1 MTEKN
6 KKIMIITL
14 ATISSVFLLSFLTL
28 LAGTKYYTNKS
39 IPTQYY
45 LSQSLS
51 GSDSETVSQLVEKAN
66 LQLTQKNIK
75 FHVGEERKDI
85 FLEEFQPKFSNDLVT
100 SKVKYYQGTPTIVQ
114 VLRDIF
120 TFEKIQPAYEI
131 QEPTVSKVLIDKFDS
146 LYKAENPYFI
156 SLDSVKPEQKGVLP
170 DSGKVLTALEAKAP
184 SSIEI
189 ETIADEPTIGIDA
202 IEEYKDNIA
211 FLSENPLEIQYNDKE
226 FTLSL
231 FDNLSKVKF
240 SGTNEDLKAN
250 LDQDF
255 LTDYIHYT
263 IQPEVKED
271 PTPLV
276 LTYSEEA
283 EKVEFGEDFQQGLD
297 VDKEALL
304 ADLNSAL
311 TNSFLQQTKQVV
323 QVPTKPIEAPLE
335 ISPELKAR
343 GVKELIGTGYTTF
356 RGSTWN
362 RIHNINVGVD
372 TYNGMIIP
380 QGEEFS
386 FNENLGPVN
395 GAAGYRPEL
404 VIKSFG
410 TIPEYGGGLCQVSST
425 MYRAALFS
433 GLDITE
439 RSNHSYAVNYYAQ
452 VLGHGLDATIYP
464 GVKDLKF
471 KNNTDGDIVIHA
483 FTNGTEATFNFYGT
497 KLVDKV
503 ELVDYQNS
511 NYRRPGPQTVK
522 VDASLPA
529 GTVKT
534 LDNPVTGFNSYWK
547 RVIHFKDGDVKEE
560 DILSNYRAV
569 NSKLLVSP
577 DYYSSQVSTTTSEET
592 PAQEGSSDS

>member
-6 KKIMIITL
+6 KKILII
-14 ATISSVFLLSFLTL
+14 ASASISGVFLLSFLTL
-28 LAGTKYYTNKS
+28 LASTRYYANKS

-51 GSDSETVSQLVEKAN
+51 GSTSDVVDQLVEKAN
-66 LQLTQKNIK
+66 LKLSQKNIK
-75 FHVGEERKDI
+75 FSVQEEQKDI
-85 FLEEFQPKFSNDLVT
+85 FLQELEPTFNSSSVT
-100 SKVKYYQGTPTIVQ
+100 SKVKYYQGTPTMYQ
-114 VLRDIF
+114 VLRDLF
-120 TFEKIQPAYEI
+120 TFERIKPDYTIEESKISE
-131 QEPTVSKVLIDKFDS
+131 VLLDKFDS
-146 LYKAENPYFI
+146 LYKAENPYFT
-156 SLDSVKPEQKGVLP
+156 SLDNVKPEQEGFLP
-170 DSGKVLTALEAKAP
+170 DADKVLTILNKEIP
-184 SSIEI
+184 SKISI
-189 ETIADEPTIGIDA
+189 ETIADKPTLTKET

-211 FLSENPLEIQYNDKE
+211 FLSENPIKIKYNDKE
-226 FTLSL
+226 FTLNL
-231 FDNLSKVKF
+231 FDNISKVKF
-240 SGTNEDLKAN
+240 AAGEESFQAN
-250 LDQDF
+250 FDQDF
-255 LTDYIHYT
+255 LTEYIHYT
-263 IQPEVKED
+263 IQPEVKEE

-276 LTYSEEA
+276 LTYSEDK
-283 EKVEFGEDFQQGLD
+283 EKVEFGDDFQQGLD
-297 VDKEALL
+297 VDKDAML
-304 ADLNSAL
+304 ADLNKSL
-311 TNSFLQQTKQVV
+311 SDSFLNKTQQVV

-335 ISPELKAR
+335 VSPELQQR
-343 GVKELIGTGYTTF
+343 GIKELIGTGYTTF
-356 RGSTWN
+356 RGSTRN

-372 TYNGMIIP
+372 NYNGMIIP
-380 QGEEFS
+380 KGQEFS
-386 FNENLGPVN
+386 FNENLGPVD

-471 KNNTDGDIVIHA
+471 KNNTDGDIVVHA

-547 RVIHFKDGDVKEE
+547 RVIHFKDGEVKEE
-560 DILSNYRAV
+560 DIFSNYRAV

-577 DYYSSQVSTTTSEET
+577 DYYSSQVSSTTEEGDT
-592 PAQEGSSDS
+592 TE